1 MRSYA
6 HDSEVMRV
14 EPLTTARWQD
24 LEVLFGPRGACAG
37 CWCMWWRLTQREF
50 DKAKGDEN
58 RKAFQRIV
66 ESGRIAGLLAYDSG
80 RPVGWCAVEPRE
92 RYPRLGRSRVLK
104 PVDDETV
111 WSIPCFFV
119 EKRSRNLGIAKK
131 LLEAAVE
138 HARSRRARVVEGY
151 PVEPRKDRM
160 PDLFAFTG
168 TPGLFESAGF
178 EEVARRSESR
188 PIMRRYLED

>member
-1 MRSYA
+1 MKIL
-6 HDSEVMRV
+6 
-14 EPLTTARWQD
+14 PLSAACWDD

-50 DKAKGDEN
+50 DKAKGEDN
-58 RKAFQRIV
+58 RKAFKRIV
-66 ESGRIAGLLAYDSG
+66 ESGRIVGLLAYEHE

-104 PVDDETV
+104 PVDDRQV

-119 EKRSRNLGIAKK
+119 EKGSRNLGIAKQ
-131 LLEAAVE
+131 LLEAAIE
-138 HARSRRARVVEGY
+138 HARSRGARVVEGY

-168 TPGLFESAGF
+168 TPALFAGAGF
-178 EEVARRSESR
+178 EEVARRSKTR
-188 PIMRRYLED
+188 PIMRRVLEPCS